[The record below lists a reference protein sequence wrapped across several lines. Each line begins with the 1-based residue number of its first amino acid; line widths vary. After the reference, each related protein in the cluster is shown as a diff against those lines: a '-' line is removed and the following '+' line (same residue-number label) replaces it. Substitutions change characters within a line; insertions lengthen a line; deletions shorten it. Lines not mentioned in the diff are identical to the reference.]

1 MSPVSVAC
9 CQLAPRV
16 GDASANRAA
25 ARTAIRAAAG
35 AGAQIVVLPELA
47 TSGYVFADRAEAWA
61 LAETGQG
68 PTVGEWA
75 ALAAELGLILVGG
88 LCERARRRAVQH
100 RGRHRRRRA
109 AGRLPQGPSVGPR
122 ADSSSSPEPQP
133 PLVLDTAHGRLGVM
147 VCYDVEFPEWVR
159 LAALDGAELLCLPTN
174 WPRESRPSAE
184 RPAEV
189 VRIQAAASSN
199 RMFIAACD
207 RAGHER
213 GVDWVNGTAIVGPD
227 GYPLAGPECR
237 DEPLMLIAA
246 CDLASARDKRVS
258 AHNDVLADRRPELYG
273 GIAAALQPAAGSAA
287 PQIPGPRRL
296 S

>member
-16 GDASANRAA
+16 GDAPANRAA

-47 TSGYVFADRAEAWA
+47 ISGYVFADRAEAWT
-61 LAETGQG
+61 LAETRQG
-68 PTVGEWA
+68 PTVGEWT
-75 ALAAELGLILVGG
+75 ALAAELDVILVGG
-88 LCERARRRAVQH
+88 LCERAGDGLFNAAVVVDGAGL
-100 RGRHRRRRA
+100 RGAYRKAHLWDREGLIFE
-109 AGRLPQGPSVGPR
+109 AGT
-122 ADSSSSPEPQP
+122 QP
-133 PLVLDTAHGRLGVM
+133 PLVLDTAYGRLGVM

-174 WPRESRPSAE
+174 WPRESRPAAE

-207 RAGHER
+207 RAGRER
-213 GVDWVNGTAIVGPD
+213 GVDWVNGTAIIGPD

-237 DEPLMLIAA
+237 DEPLTLIAT

-258 AHNDVLADRRPELYG
+258 ARNDVLADRRPELYG
-273 GIAAALQPAAGSAA
+273 GLAAALQPAAGSAA